1 MSTRHVRR
9 ISFGVVANNF
19 KVNMEV
25 VAGHHWVIHDLYYVA
40 VFAVVSETAT

>member
-1 MSTRHVRR
+1 VRR
-9 ISFGVVANNF
+9 ISFGVVANDF